1 MATKNPTHISALLTD
16 LYELTM
22 AASYFNEKMFA
33 PATFSLFIRKYPKD
47 WGYFINAGL
56 EDVLTYLERFRFTKD
71 EVVYLRTLGLFSSEF
86 LDYLAAIRFTGDV
99 RAMKEGDIFFVDEPL
114 LEVTAPLIEA
124 QLVETYI
131 INAVHLQ
138 SLICTKA
145 SRSVMAARGKSLIDF
160 SLRRTHGPDAG
171 LKAARSSFIAG
182 FQATSNVLAGQLY
195 GIPVSGTMAHSYV
208 TAFDGEIDAFRA
220 FARAH
225 PNNTIF
231 LIDTYDTLS
240 GARNAREVGLEMKE
254 HGQTLLGVRLDSGDM
269 AQLSKQVR
277 RILDGAGLDRTK
289 IFASSGFDE
298 YKISGVFAQGAQID
312 GFGVGTNMGVSKDV
326 PSTDMAYKLVEYDG
340 RPVLKL
346 SAEKATLPG
355 GKQVFRIFNE
365 SGRMKQDTI
374 ALRDE
379 KAIAGT
385 APLLT
390 KVMEKGKSICHD
402 TLGEARNR
410 CSASLRA
417 LPDVVARVTNPERYL
432 VLESNALEQQK
443 IRVRKRAQKQIGAG
457 EPITGDKGL
466 KSPLPPFAKG
476 GPSPSQGM
484 ILRKRSA
491 RGDSRRFPR
500 SETRNPDPK

>member
-1 MATKNPTHISALLTD
+1 MSDRPTHISALLID

-22 AASYFNEKMFA
+22 AASYFNERMFA
-33 PATFSLFIRKYPKD
+33 PATFSLFIRKSPKN
-47 WGYFINAGL
+47 WGYFVNAGL
-56 EDVLTYLERFRFTKD
+56 EDVLTFLEGFHFTKD
-71 EVVYLRTLGLFSSEF
+71 EIGYLRTLGLFSGEF
-86 LDYLAAIRFTGDV
+86 LDFLTTIRFTGDV
-99 RAMKEGDIFFVDEPL
+99 RALKEGDIFFVDEPA
-114 LEVTAPLIEA
+114 LEVTAPIIEA
-124 QLVETYI
+124 QLVETYV

-145 SRSVMAARGKSLIDF
+145 SRSVVAACGKSLIDF
-160 SLRRTHGPDAG
+160 SLRRTHGADAG

-208 TAFDGEIDAFRA
+208 TAFDEEIDAFRA
-220 FARAH
+220 FARVH

-240 GARNAREVGLEMKE
+240 GAHKACDVGLEMKE
-254 HGQTLLGVRLDSGDM
+254 RDQKLLGVRLDSGDM
-269 AQLSKQVR
+269 AQFSKQVR
-277 RILDGAGLDRTK
+277 RILDNAGLNDTK

-298 YKISGVFAQGAQID
+298 YKISEVFLQGAQID

-326 PSTDMAYKLVEYDG
+326 PSADMAYKLVEYDG

-346 SAEKATLPG
+346 SAEKATLPA
-355 GKQVFRIFNE
+355 GKQVFRVFDQ
-365 SGRMKQDTI
+365 SGCMKQDTI

-379 KAIAGT
+379 RAVAGA

-402 TLGEARNR
+402 TLEEARNR

-417 LPDVVARVTNPERYL
+417 LPDAVARVTNPERYL
-432 VLESNALEQQK
+432 VLESDALEKQK
-443 IRVRKRAQKQIGAG
+443 MRVWKQAQKQMGPG
-457 EPITGDKGL
+457 ESVAVDIH
-466 KSPLPPFAKG
+466 KSG
-476 GPSPSQGM
+476 V
-484 ILRKRSA
+484 IL
-491 RGDSRRFPR
+491 GSRPR
-500 SETRNPDPK
+500 PRNG